1 MPEPFKAKVTAMDRG
16 LYWIQPVGMNE
27 QARVTVIAIK
37 HGRNETLLIFHPAI
51 PAGQPKGE
59 VQHFSAVIPRNSE
72 QHTTWCLPGKLS
84 EEEYK
89 KLTPKEE

>member
-1 MPEPFKAKVTAMDRG
+1 MPEPFKATVKAMERG
-16 LYWIQPVGMNE
+16 LYWIQPVGKAE

-51 PAGQPKGE
+51 PAGQPRGE
-59 VQHFSAVIPRNSE
+59 VQHFSAVIPRNST

-89 KLTPKEE
+89 ILTPKEE